1 MVSIAAVMVGRRV
14 VIVRSLLIVGDI
26 ALIEVNSYWL
36 LAEFSEGS
44 LLGHSHL
51 VAFTQSGALAW
62 DFDFHRD
69 LLVVLLERGVWVLH
83 AVPSYLWLVA
93 KPITARQL
101 GVLSFGFG

>member
-1 MVSIAAVMVGRRV
+1 MVSVAAVMVGRRV

-26 ALIEVNSYWL
+26 ALIEVNSHWL
-36 LAEFSEGS
+36 LAEFSKGS

-69 LLVVLLERGVWVLH
+69 LLVVLLERRVWVLH

-93 KPITARQL
+93 
-101 GVLSFGFG
+101 